1 MYSDQ
6 SDEGWTLGV
15 LSRPLYNNQG
25 RNLIAYCLCIVLII
39 EISEYKRVNG
49 HGSTLIGATIHSKF
63 G

>member
-25 RNLIAYCLCIVLII
+25 WNLIAYCLYIALII
-39 EISEYKRVNG
+39 ETSEYKRVNG